1 MARKLNLK
9 NTVLTIDKTKGNC
22 RMNNRVS
29 HIKQVY
35 DFTTPLEGFERALS
49 VASFDWDRVSDDELK
64 FMMDGRWCQYK
75 GFFEYCDD
83 LDIIQMTCWAE
94 GVFVGDRDVNEIAEF
109 LLRVNEQLW
118 IGHFSWD
125 EEAQTITYR
134 HTFLA
139 HEAHNIEATV
149 LMDVLDAAKIAFDRF
164 RPFFQM
170 LVTGEIGLQ
179 QSINVAY
186 MDTMGEA

>member
-1 MARKLNLK
+1 MKRA
-9 NTVLTIDKTKGNC
+9 TQTK
-22 RMNNRVS
+22 R
-29 HIKQVY
+29 VY
-35 DFTTPLEGFERALS
+35 DFTTPLEGMERALS
-49 VASFDWDRVSDDELK
+49 LSTLHYERISDDEIK
-64 FMMDGRWCQYK
+64 FFMDGRWCQYK

-83 LDIIQMTCWAE
+83 VDVIQMTCWAD
-94 GVFVGDRDVNEIAEF
+94 GVFVGDADLTEIAEF

-139 HEAHNIEATV
+139 HEAHNMDAAILV
-149 LMDVLDAAKIAFDRF
+149 DVLDAAKVAFDRF
-164 RPFFQM
+164 RPFFQL
-170 LVTGEIGLQ
+170 LVSGDIGLQ

-186 MDTMGEA
+186 MDTIGEA